1 MQTEPNSPPL
11 ACVSKA
17 LKILSMMYIC
27 SGLSAVADTNKPPT
41 SQPKSVAQQARE
53 QLKASKASIAEN
65 MILRHLQAQPNAAD
79 AAECAFL
86 LGQIQAKNQRY
97 DDALRTFSNN
107 FSRYPKTEWAAQS
120 MAEQI
125 PIHLQRRNP
134 VAAQRCREELLRHHP
149 QSPTTVAIWTVVA
162 DQNFAEGKFNE
173 AVKIYQSIEASLSKD
188 ALDKLTLAKVF
199 ADGTG
204 DPSKLI
210 SIAEKAMDQN
220 RHTFARSIFEQIAKS
235 SYGERHLPQIQTR
248 LGWCL
253 YLDATKENLTRAES
267 LWRQV
272 IKSTRPSDP
281 WYAQSKWHLVQLASG
296 HQGDWKK
303 AVAICEE
310 IEREQPVGSIPHEQ
324 ALFSRAWLLTV
335 QEQGQ
340 VAVDAFDDLIAAYPE
355 KANQPVIIQHR
366 ERAIAGKN
374 KPKSTP

>member
-1 MQTEPNSPPL
+1 MQSKPNSPPL
-11 ACVSKA
+11 ACLAKA
-17 LKILSMMYIC
+17 LEILSMIC
-27 SGLSAVADTNKPPT
+27 VCLGFSASADTNKPPT
-41 SQPKSVAQQARE
+41 QTPKSVAEQARD
-53 QLKASKASIAEN
+53 LMKSSKNAVAESV
-65 MILRHLQAQPNAAD
+65 IIKHLHVQPNAAD

-86 LGQIQAKNQRY
+86 LGQIQVESQRY
-97 DDALRTFSNN
+97 DAALRTFSNT

-134 VAAQRCREELLRHHP
+134 GAAQKCREELLRHHP
-149 QSPTTVAIWTVVA
+149 KSPTTVKIWSEIG
-162 DQNFAEGKFNE
+162 DQYFDEQKFKD
-173 AVKIYQSIEASLSKD
+173 AVQIYQSIEPSLSKE
-188 ALDKLTLAKVF
+188 ASDKLTLARVF
-199 ADGTG
+199 SDGGG

-210 SIAEKAMDQN
+210 DIAEKAMDQN
-220 RHTFARSIFEQIAKS
+220 RSSFARSIYEQISKS
-235 SYGERHLPQIQTR
+235 RYSARHLPQIHTR

-253 YLDATKENLTRAES
+253 YLDPTKENLTRAET

-303 AVAICEE
+303 AVAICQE
-310 IEREQPVGSIPHEQ
+310 IEREQPVGSLPHEQ

-340 VAVDAFDDLIAAYPE
+340 AAVDAFDQLIADYPE
-355 KANQPVIIQHR
+355 KGRQPVIIQHR
-366 ERAIAGKN
+366 ERALAGLTK
-374 KPKSTP
+374 KKSTP